1 MIKIRSLHLE
11 NYRGFTDTTI
21 ELGDHITC
29 IAGINGAGKTSCL
42 DALANNLSWITEML
56 KEPPYQNGRFM
67 NPEEKKKD
75 SIFPAKIETS
85 VSVDNSETSIT
96 IGSDFVPGMKIQFAD
111 QPTLKELFSKITKSY
126 PLSNRKNLPIFSYY
140 PTNRSEVEIDISA
153 ETEKDLNNKYEIY
166 KNNLDSA
173 IHYKDFF
180 RWFRN
185 QEDRENAEKLEHY
198 ETGDSKNIYEDRELK
213 AVRNAISILLPNF
226 SKLKVDAQRL
236 NVLVNKDNTT
246 LNFASLADGEKGV
259 ITLFG
264 DIARRLAIANET
276 LENPLEGNGIILID
290 EIDLHMHPSW
300 QRKIC
305 HALVKTFPNCQFVI
319 TTHSPQ
325 ILGELKT
332 DEIWLLND
340 FNVYRP
346 DSSFGLT
353 SNQILDEVM
362 DVIDG
367 DFSLS
372 RDSTIAKKLQALNL
386 AMETEKF
393 AEAKKIIAEIEE
405 TTGTNLHEA
414 ESCKIALEMMESEE

>member
-21 ELGDHITC
+21 EFGDHITC
-29 IAGINGAGKTSCL
+29 IAGINGAGKSSVLCALSRVLESLYTSFP
-42 DALANNLSWITEML
+42 
-56 KEPPYQNGRFM
+56 KEPFIKSTDINK
-67 NPEEKKKD
+67 NAKD
-75 SIFPAKIETS
+75 KEAKIELSLLLDDENCIRQINSKGITFFEDKS
-85 VSVDNSETSIT
+85 FTDYKKSHNFIISYYSVNRSELDVDVSVD
-96 IGSDFVPGMKIQFAD
+96 Q
-111 QPTLKELFSKITKSY
+111 
-126 PLSNRKNLPIFSYY
+126 
-140 PTNRSEVEIDISA
+140 
-153 ETEKDLNNKYEIY
+153 EKDLSDKKEAMTNAFN
-166 KNNLDSA
+166 SVT
-173 IHYKDFF
+173 HYKEFF
-180 RWFRN
+180 QWFRDR
-185 QEDRENAEKLEHY
+185 EDRENAIKLEKY
-198 ETGDSKNIYEDRELK
+198 ENGDTKTIFEDIELK
-213 AVRNAISILLPNF
+213 AVRNAISVLTPDF
-226 SKLKVDAQRL
+226 SKMKIDKNRQS
-236 NVLVNKDNTT
+236 VLITKGNTSIDFST
-246 LNFASLADGEKGV
+246 LSDGEKGV

-290 EIDLHMHPSW
+290 EIDLHLHPSW

-372 RDSTIAKKLQALNL
+372 RDSTIAKKLQDLNL

-393 AEAKKIIAEIEE
+393 ADAKKIIAEIEE

>member
-21 ELGDHITC
+21 EFGDHITC
-29 IAGINGAGKTSCL
+29 IAGINGAGKSSVLCALSGVLESLYTSFP
-42 DALANNLSWITEML
+42 
-56 KEPPYQNGRFM
+56 KEPFIKSTAINK
-67 NPEEKKKD
+67 NAKD
-75 SIFPAKIETS
+75 KEAKIELSLLLDDENCIRQINSKGITS
-85 VSVDNSETSIT
+85 FEDKSFTDYKKSHNFIISYYSVNRSELDVDVSVDQ
-96 IGSDFVPGMKIQFAD
+96 K
-111 QPTLKELFSKITKSY
+111 
-126 PLSNRKNLPIFSYY
+126 
-140 PTNRSEVEIDISA
+140 
-153 ETEKDLNNKYEIY
+153 KDLSDKKEAMTNAFN
-166 KNNLDSA
+166 SVT
-173 IHYKDFF
+173 HYKEFF
-180 RWFRN
+180 QWFRDR
-185 QEDRENAEKLEHY
+185 EDRENAIKLEKY
-198 ETGDSKNIYEDRELK
+198 ENGDTKTIFEDIELK
-213 AVRNAISILLPNF
+213 AVRNAISVLTPDF
-226 SKLKVDAQRL
+226 SKMKIDKNRQS
-236 NVLVNKDNTT
+236 VLITKGNTSIDFST
-246 LNFASLADGEKGV
+246 LSDGEKGV

-290 EIDLHMHPSW
+290 EIDLHLHPSW

-393 AEAKKIIAEIEE
+393 AEAKKIIAELEE

>member
-21 ELGDHITC
+21 EFGDHITC
-29 IAGINGAGKTSCL
+29 IAGINGAGKSSVLCALSKILESLYISFPKEEFIKPSDINKNAKDKTAKVVLNLLVNKKNTTHQLSSNDVFILENEVFSKYIKSHDIVISYYSVNRSEL
-42 DALANNLSWITEML
+42 DV
-56 KEPPYQNGRFM
+56 
-67 NPEEKKKD
+67 D
-75 SIFPAKIETS
+75 
-85 VSVDNSETSIT
+85 VSVD
-96 IGSDFVPGMKIQFAD
+96 Q
-111 QPTLKELFSKITKSY
+111 
-126 PLSNRKNLPIFSYY
+126 
-140 PTNRSEVEIDISA
+140 
-153 ETEKDLNNKYEIY
+153 EKDLSDKKEAMTNAFN
-166 KNNLDSA
+166 SVT
-173 IHYKDFF
+173 HYKEFF
-180 RWFRN
+180 QWFRDR
-185 QEDRENAEKLEHY
+185 EDRENAIKLEKY
-198 ETGDSKNIYEDRELK
+198 ENGDTKTIFEDIELK
-213 AVRNAISILLPNF
+213 AVRNAISVLTPDF
-226 SKLKVDAQRL
+226 SKMKIDKNRQS
-236 NVLVNKDNTT
+236 VLITKGNTSIDFST
-246 LNFASLADGEKGV
+246 LSDGEKGV

-290 EIDLHMHPSW
+290 EIDLHLHPSW

>member
-21 ELGDHITC
+21 EFGDHITC
-29 IAGINGAGKTSCL
+29 IAGINGAGKSSVLCALSKILESLYISFPKEEFIKPSDINKNAKDKTAKAVLNLLVNKKNTTHQLSSNDVFILENEVFSKYIKSHDIVISYYSVNRSEL
-42 DALANNLSWITEML
+42 DV
-56 KEPPYQNGRFM
+56 
-67 NPEEKKKD
+67 D
-75 SIFPAKIETS
+75 
-85 VSVDNSETSIT
+85 VSVD
-96 IGSDFVPGMKIQFAD
+96 Q
-111 QPTLKELFSKITKSY
+111 
-126 PLSNRKNLPIFSYY
+126 
-140 PTNRSEVEIDISA
+140 
-153 ETEKDLNNKYEIY
+153 EKDLSDKKEAMTNAFN
-166 KNNLDSA
+166 SVT
-173 IHYKDFF
+173 HYKEFF
-180 RWFRN
+180 QWFRDR
-185 QEDRENAEKLEHY
+185 EDRENAIKLEKY
-198 ETGDSKNIYEDRELK
+198 ENGDTKTIFEDIELK
-213 AVRNAISILLPNF
+213 AVRNAISVLTPDF
-226 SKLKVDAQRL
+226 SKMKIDKNRQS
-236 NVLVNKDNTT
+236 VLITKGNTSIDFST
-246 LNFASLADGEKGV
+246 LSDGEKGV

-290 EIDLHMHPSW
+290 EIDLHLHPSW

-372 RDSTIAKKLQALNL
+372 RDSTIAKKLQDLNL

>member
-21 ELGDHITC
+21 EFGDHITC
-29 IAGINGAGKTSCL
+29 IAGINGAGKSSVLCALSKILESLYISFPKEEFIKPSDINKNAKDKTAKAVLNLLVNKKNTTHQLSSNDVFILENEVFSKYIKSHDIVISYYSVNRSEL
-42 DALANNLSWITEML
+42 DV
-56 KEPPYQNGRFM
+56 
-67 NPEEKKKD
+67 D
-75 SIFPAKIETS
+75 
-85 VSVDNSETSIT
+85 VSVD
-96 IGSDFVPGMKIQFAD
+96 Q
-111 QPTLKELFSKITKSY
+111 
-126 PLSNRKNLPIFSYY
+126 
-140 PTNRSEVEIDISA
+140 
-153 ETEKDLNNKYEIY
+153 EKDLSDKKEAMTNAFN
-166 KNNLDSA
+166 SVT
-173 IHYKDFF
+173 HYKEFF
-180 RWFRN
+180 QWFRDR
-185 QEDRENAEKLEHY
+185 EDRENAIKLEKY
-198 ETGDSKNIYEDRELK
+198 ENGDTKTIFEDIELK
-213 AVRNAISILLPNF
+213 AVRNAISVLTPDF
-226 SKLKVDAQRL
+226 SKMKIDKNRQS
-236 NVLVNKDNTT
+236 VLITKGNTSIDFST
-246 LNFASLADGEKGV
+246 LSDGEKGV

-290 EIDLHMHPSW
+290 EIDLHLHPSW

-332 DEIWLLND
+332 NEIWLLND

-372 RDSTIAKKLQALNL
+372 RDSTIAKKLQDLNL

>member
-21 ELGDHITC
+21 EFGDHITC
-29 IAGINGAGKTSCL
+29 IAGINGAGKSSVLCALSRVLESLYTSFP
-42 DALANNLSWITEML
+42 
-56 KEPPYQNGRFM
+56 KEPFIKVTDINKNAKTKTAKAVLSFLV
-67 NPEEKKKD
+67 NKKITTQQLSSND
-75 SIFPAKIETS
+75 VLILENEIFSKYIKSHDVVISYYSVNRSELDVD
-85 VSVDNSETSIT
+85 VSVD
-96 IGSDFVPGMKIQFAD
+96 Q
-111 QPTLKELFSKITKSY
+111 
-126 PLSNRKNLPIFSYY
+126 
-140 PTNRSEVEIDISA
+140 
-153 ETEKDLNNKYEIY
+153 EKDLSNKKEAMT
-166 KNNLDSA
+166 NAFNSVT
-173 IHYKDFF
+173 HYKEFF
-180 RWFRN
+180 QWFRDR
-185 QEDRENAEKLEHY
+185 EDRENAIKLEKY
-198 ETGDSKNIYEDRELK
+198 ENGDTKTIFEDIELK
-213 AVRNAISILLPNF
+213 AVRNAISVLTPDF
-226 SKLKVDAQRL
+226 SKMKIDKNRQS
-236 NVLVNKDNTT
+236 VLITKGNTSIDFST
-246 LNFASLADGEKGV
+246 LSDGEKGV

-290 EIDLHMHPSW
+290 EIDLHLHPSW

-346 DSSFGLT
+346 DSSYGLT

-393 AEAKKIIAEIEE
+393 AEAKKIIAELEE

>member
-11 NYRGFTDTTI
+11 NYRGFKDTTI
-21 ELGDHITC
+21 EFGDHITC
-29 IAGINGAGKTSCL
+29 IAGINGAGKSSCL
-42 DALANNLSWITEML
+42 DALSKSLHALIRPVLNPKFRDVSFQDI
-56 KEPPYQNGRFM
+56 KESDVNVKSENKY
-67 NPEEKKKD
+67 
-75 SIFPAKIETS
+75 AS
-85 VSVDNSETSIT
+85 VSLDFTCNEKLLSQKIDSNFAISQNFETKDIADSL
-96 IGSDFVPGMKIQFAD
+96 DKNFA
-111 QPTLKELFSKITKSY
+111 
-126 PLSNRKNLPIFSYY
+126 IFSYY
-140 PTNRSEVEIDISA
+140 TVNRSELDIDVSL
-153 ETEKDLNNKYEIY
+153 ESEKDLSKKIESVAGA
-166 KNNLDSA
+166 LA
-173 IHYKDFF
+173 AVTHYKEFF
-180 RWFRN
+180 KWFRDR
-185 QEDRENAEKLEHY
+185 EDRENQEIVARYKKQNKEV
-198 ETGDSKNIYEDRELK
+198 DYEDNALK
-213 AVRNAISILLPNF
+213 AVRTAISTLLPNMSQMTVERKKLSIIVSKGDDVLDF
-226 SKLKVDAQRL
+226 S
-236 NVLVNKDNTT
+236 T
-246 LNFASLADGEKGV
+246 LSDGEKGI

-290 EIDLHMHPSW
+290 EIDLHLHPSW

-332 DEIWLLND
+332 NEIWLLND

-372 RDSTIAKKLQALNL
+372 RDSTIAKKLQDLNL

-393 AEAKKIIAEIEE
+393 ADAKKIIAELEE

>member
-11 NYRGFTDTTI
+11 NYRGFKDTTI
-21 ELGDHITC
+21 EFGDHITC
-29 IAGINGAGKTSCL
+29 IAGINGAGKSSCL
-42 DALANNLSWITEML
+42 DALSKSLHALIRPVLNPKFRDVSFQDI
-56 KEPPYQNGRFM
+56 KESDVNVKSENKY
-67 NPEEKKKD
+67 
-75 SIFPAKIETS
+75 AS
-85 VSVDNSETSIT
+85 VSLDFTCNEKLLSQKIDSNFAISQNFETKDIADSL
-96 IGSDFVPGMKIQFAD
+96 DKNFA
-111 QPTLKELFSKITKSY
+111 
-126 PLSNRKNLPIFSYY
+126 IFSYY
-140 PTNRSEVEIDISA
+140 TVNRSELDIDVSL
-153 ETEKDLNNKYEIY
+153 ESEKDLSKKIESVAGA
-166 KNNLDSA
+166 LA
-173 IHYKDFF
+173 AVTHYKEFF
-180 RWFRN
+180 KWFRDR
-185 QEDRENAEKLEHY
+185 EDRENQEIVARYKKQNKEV
-198 ETGDSKNIYEDRELK
+198 DYEDYALK
-213 AVRNAISILLPNF
+213 AVRTAISTLLPNMSQMTVERKKLSIIVSKGDDVLDF
-226 SKLKVDAQRL
+226 S
-236 NVLVNKDNTT
+236 T
-246 LNFASLADGEKGV
+246 LSDGEKGI

-290 EIDLHMHPSW
+290 EIDLHLHPSW

-372 RDSTIAKKLQALNL
+372 RDSTIAKKLQDLNL

-393 AEAKKIIAEIEE
+393 ADAKKIIAELEE

>member
-11 NYRGFTDTTI
+11 NYRGFTDTTL
-21 ELGDHITC
+21 EFGDHITC
-29 IAGINGAGKTSCL
+29 IAGINGAGKSSVLCALSRVLESLYTSFP
-42 DALANNLSWITEML
+42 
-56 KEPPYQNGRFM
+56 KEPFIKSTDINK
-67 NPEEKKKD
+67 NAKD
-75 SIFPAKIETS
+75 KEAKIELSLLLDDENCIRQINSNGITFFEDKPFTDYKKS
-85 VSVDNSETSIT
+85 HNFIISYYSVNRSELDVDVSVD
-96 IGSDFVPGMKIQFAD
+96 Q
-111 QPTLKELFSKITKSY
+111 
-126 PLSNRKNLPIFSYY
+126 
-140 PTNRSEVEIDISA
+140 
-153 ETEKDLNNKYEIY
+153 EKDLSDKKEAMTNAFN
-166 KNNLDSA
+166 SV
-173 IHYKDFF
+173 IHYKEFF
-180 RWFRN
+180 QWFRDR
-185 QEDRENAEKLEHY
+185 EDRENAIKLEKY
-198 ETGDSKNIYEDRELK
+198 ENGDTKTIFEDIELK
-213 AVRNAISILLPNF
+213 AVRNAISVLTPDF
-226 SKLKVDAQRL
+226 SKMKIDKNRQS
-236 NVLVNKDNTT
+236 VLITKGNTSIDFST
-246 LNFASLADGEKGV
+246 LSDGEKGV

-290 EIDLHMHPSW
+290 EIDLHLHPSW

-332 DEIWLLND
+332 NEIWLLND

-372 RDSTIAKKLQALNL
+372 RDSTIAKKLQDLNL

-393 AEAKKIIAEIEE
+393 ADAKKIIAELEE

-414 ESCKIALEMMESEE
+414 ESCKIALEMMESKE

>member
-1 MIKIRSLHLE
+1 MIKLKKLHLE
-11 NYRGFTDTTI
+11 NYRGFSDTTI
-21 ELGDHITC
+21 EFSDHITC
-29 IAGINGAGKTSCL
+29 IAGINGAGKSSCL
-42 DALANNLSWITEML
+42 DALANNLSWVTEML

-67 NPEEKKKD
+67 NPEEKKKG
-75 SIFPAKIETS
+75 SSFAAKIET
-85 VSVDNSETSIT
+85 VVTVDNSETT
-96 IGSDFVPGMKIQFAD
+96 ISTGSDFLPGIKINFAD
-111 QPTLKELFSKITKSY
+111 QPTLKELFAKIMQSY
-126 PLSNRKNLPIFSYY
+126 PLDNRKNLPVLVYY
-140 PTNRSEVEIDISA
+140 PTNRSELEIDITA
-153 ETEKDLNNKYEIY
+153 ETEKDLNSKYEIY
-166 KNNLDSA
+166 RNNLDSV
-173 IHYKDFF
+173 IHYNDFF

-185 QEDRENAEKLEHY
+185 QEDRENAKKLEYY
-198 ETGDSKNIYEDRELK
+198 ESGDSKSIYEDRELK
-213 AVRNAISILLPNF
+213 AVRKAISILLPNF

-236 NVLVNKDNTT
+236 NVLMNKDDTT
-246 LNFASLADGEKGV
+246 LNFSSLADGEKGV

-290 EIDLHMHPSW
+290 EIDLHLHPSW

-325 ILGELKT
+325 ILGELKSN
-332 DEIWLLND
+332 EIWLLND

-346 DSSFGLT
+346 DSSFGLS

-362 DVIDG
+362 DVVDG

-372 RDSTIAKKLQALNL
+372 RDSVIAKKLQDLNL
-386 AMETEKF
+386 AMETKKF
-393 AEAKKIIAEIEE
+393 ADAKKIIAELEE

>member
-21 ELGDHITC
+21 EFGDHITC
-29 IAGINGAGKTSCL
+29 IAGINGAGKSSVLCALSRVLESLYTSFP
-42 DALANNLSWITEML
+42 
-56 KEPPYQNGRFM
+56 KEPFIKSTDINK
-67 NPEEKKKD
+67 NAKD
-75 SIFPAKIETS
+75 KEAKIELSLLLDDENCIRQINSKGITFFEDKS
-85 VSVDNSETSIT
+85 FTDYKKSHNFIISYYSVNRSELDVDVSVD
-96 IGSDFVPGMKIQFAD
+96 Q
-111 QPTLKELFSKITKSY
+111 
-126 PLSNRKNLPIFSYY
+126 
-140 PTNRSEVEIDISA
+140 
-153 ETEKDLNNKYEIY
+153 EKDLSDKKEAMTNAFN
-166 KNNLDSA
+166 SVT
-173 IHYKDFF
+173 HYKEFF
-180 RWFRN
+180 QWFRDR
-185 QEDRENAEKLEHY
+185 EDRENAIKLEKY
-198 ETGDSKNIYEDRELK
+198 ENGDTKTIFEDIELK
-213 AVRNAISILLPNF
+213 AVRNAISVLTPDF
-226 SKLKVDAQRL
+226 SKMKIDKNRQS
-236 NVLVNKDNTT
+236 VLITKGNTSIDFST
-246 LNFASLADGEKGV
+246 LSDGEKGV

-290 EIDLHMHPSW
+290 EIDLHLHPSW

-332 DEIWLLND
+332 NEIWLLND

-372 RDSTIAKKLQALNL
+372 RDSTIAKKLQDLNL

-393 AEAKKIIAEIEE
+393 ADAKKIIAELEE

>member
-21 ELGDHITC
+21 EFGDHITC
-29 IAGINGAGKTSCL
+29 IAGINGAGKSSVLCALSRVLESLYTSFP
-42 DALANNLSWITEML
+42 
-56 KEPPYQNGRFM
+56 KEAFIKSTDINK
-67 NPEEKKKD
+67 NAKD
-75 SIFPAKIETS
+75 KEAKIELSLLLDDENCIRQINSKGITFFEDKS
-85 VSVDNSETSIT
+85 FTDYKKSHNFIISYYSVNRSELDVDVSVD
-96 IGSDFVPGMKIQFAD
+96 Q
-111 QPTLKELFSKITKSY
+111 
-126 PLSNRKNLPIFSYY
+126 
-140 PTNRSEVEIDISA
+140 
-153 ETEKDLNNKYEIY
+153 EKDLSNKKEAMT
-166 KNNLDSA
+166 NAFNSVT
-173 IHYKDFF
+173 HYKEFF
-180 RWFRN
+180 QWFRDR
-185 QEDRENAEKLEHY
+185 EDRENAIKLEKY
-198 ETGDSKNIYEDRELK
+198 ENGDTKTIFEDIELK
-213 AVRNAISILLPNF
+213 AVRNAISVLTPDF
-226 SKLKVDAQRL
+226 SKMKIDKNRQS
-236 NVLVNKDNTT
+236 VLITKGNTSIDFST
-246 LNFASLADGEKGV
+246 LSDGEKGV

-290 EIDLHMHPSW
+290 EIDLHLHPSW

>member
-1 MIKIRSLHLE
+1 MLRHIKDRHDNVEGI
-11 NYRGFTDTTI
+11 
-21 ELGDHITC
+21 GDQH
-29 IAGINGAGKTSCL
+29 
-42 DALANNLSWITEML
+42 
-56 KEPPYQNGRFM
+56 
-67 NPEEKKKD
+67 
-75 SIFPAKIETS
+75 
-85 VSVDNSETSIT
+85 
-96 IGSDFVPGMKIQFAD
+96 
-111 QPTLKELFSKITKSY
+111 
-126 PLSNRKNLPIFSYY
+126 
-140 PTNRSEVEIDISA
+140 
-153 ETEKDLNNKYEIY
+153 
-166 KNNLDSA
+166 
-173 IHYKDFF
+173 
-180 RWFRN
+180 
-185 QEDRENAEKLEHY
+185 
-198 ETGDSKNIYEDRELK
+198 
-213 AVRNAISILLPNF
+213 
-226 SKLKVDAQRL
+226 
-236 NVLVNKDNTT
+236 
-246 LNFASLADGEKGV
+246 DGHK
-259 ITLFG
+259 
-264 DIARRLAIANET
+264 R

-290 EIDLHMHPSW
+290 EIDLHLHPSW

>member
-21 ELGDHITC
+21 EFGDHITC
-29 IAGINGAGKTSCL
+29 IAGINGAGKSSVLCALSRVLESLYTSFP
-42 DALANNLSWITEML
+42 
-56 KEPPYQNGRFM
+56 KEPFIKSTDINKNAKTKTAKAVLSFLV
-67 NPEEKKKD
+67 NKK
-75 SIFPAKIETS
+75 
-85 VSVDNSETSIT
+85 IT
-96 IGSDFVPGMKIQFAD
+96 TQQLSSNDVLILENEI
-111 QPTLKELFSKITKSY
+111 FSKYIKSHDVV
-126 PLSNRKNLPIFSYY
+126 ISYY
-140 PTNRSEVEIDISA
+140 SVNRSELDVDVSIDQ
-153 ETEKDLNNKYEIY
+153 EKDLSDKKEAMTNAFN
-166 KNNLDSA
+166 SVT
-173 IHYKDFF
+173 HYKEFF
-180 RWFRN
+180 QWFRDR
-185 QEDRENAEKLEHY
+185 EDRENAIKLEKY
-198 ETGDSKNIYEDRELK
+198 ENGDTKTIFEDIELK
-213 AVRNAISILLPNF
+213 AVRNAISVLTPDF
-226 SKLKVDAQRL
+226 SKMKIDKNRQS
-236 NVLVNKDNTT
+236 VLITKGNTSIDFST
-246 LNFASLADGEKGV
+246 LSDGEKGV

-290 EIDLHMHPSW
+290 EIDLHLHPSW

-332 DEIWLLND
+332 NEIWLLND

-372 RDSTIAKKLQALNL
+372 RDSTIAKKLQDLNL

-393 AEAKKIIAEIEE
+393 ADAKKIIAELEE

>member
-21 ELGDHITC
+21 EFGEHITC
-29 IAGINGAGKTSCL
+29 IAGINGAGKSSVLCALSRVLESLYTSFP
-42 DALANNLSWITEML
+42 
-56 KEPPYQNGRFM
+56 KEPFIKSTDINK
-67 NPEEKKKD
+67 NAKD
-75 SIFPAKIETS
+75 KEAKIELSLLLDDENCIRQINSKGITFFEDKS
-85 VSVDNSETSIT
+85 FTDYKKSHNFIISYYSVNRSELDVDVSVD
-96 IGSDFVPGMKIQFAD
+96 Q
-111 QPTLKELFSKITKSY
+111 
-126 PLSNRKNLPIFSYY
+126 
-140 PTNRSEVEIDISA
+140 
-153 ETEKDLNNKYEIY
+153 EKDLSNKKEAMT
-166 KNNLDSA
+166 NAFNSVT
-173 IHYKDFF
+173 HYKEFF
-180 RWFRN
+180 QWFRDR
-185 QEDRENAEKLEHY
+185 EDRENAIKLEKY
-198 ETGDSKNIYEDRELK
+198 ENGDTKTIFEDIELK
-213 AVRNAISILLPNF
+213 AVRNAISVLTPDF
-226 SKLKVDAQRL
+226 SKMKIDKNRQS
-236 NVLVNKDNTT
+236 VLITKGNTSIDFST
-246 LNFASLADGEKGV
+246 LSDGEKGV

-290 EIDLHMHPSW
+290 EIDLHLHPSW

-393 AEAKKIIAEIEE
+393 ADAKKIIAELEE

>member
-1 MIKIRSLHLE
+1 MIKLRNLHLE
-11 NYRGFTDTTI
+11 NYRGFTDTKI
-21 ELGDHITC
+21 EFNDHITC
-29 IAGINGAGKTSCL
+29 IAGINGSGKTTFL
-42 DALANNLSWITEML
+42 EALAINLSWISEML
-56 KEPPYQNGRFM
+56 KEPPYQNGRFI
-67 NPEEKKKD
+67 NPEERRKNAA
-75 SIFPAKIETS
+75 FAAKIETLID
-85 VSVDNSETSIT
+85 VDGSETMIS
-96 IGSDFVPGMKIQFAD
+96 IGSDFGPGINIRFTD
-111 QPTLKELFSKITKSY
+111 QPAMRDLFSNIMKAY
-126 PLSNRKNLPIFSYY
+126 PLDSRNNLPILAYY
-140 PTNRSEVEIDISA
+140 PTNRSEVEIDITA
-153 ETEKDLNNKYEIY
+153 ETEKDLNNKYEVY
-166 KNNLDSA
+166 KNNLDTV

-198 ETGDSKNIYEDRELK
+198 ETGDAKSIYEDKELK
-213 AVRNAISILLPNF
+213 AVRKAISILLPTF
-226 SKLKVDAQRL
+226 SKLKVDSQRL
-236 NVLVNKDNTT
+236 NVLMNKENTT

-264 DIARRLAIANET
+264 DIARRLAIANES

-290 EIDLHMHPSW
+290 EIDLHLHPSW

-346 DSSFGLT
+346 DSSFGL
-353 SNQILDEVM
+353 SSDQILDEVM
-362 DVIDG
+362 DVIDD
-367 DFSLS
+367 DFTLS
-372 RDSTIAKKLQALNL
+372 RDSSIAKKLQDLNF

-393 AEAKKIIAEIEE
+393 AEAKKIISELEE

>member
-21 ELGDHITC
+21 EFGDHITC
-29 IAGINGAGKTSCL
+29 IAGINGAGKSSCL
-42 DALANNLSWITEML
+42 DALSKSLHALIRPVLNPKFRDVSFQDI
-56 KEPPYQNGRFM
+56 KESDVNVKSENKY
-67 NPEEKKKD
+67 
-75 SIFPAKIETS
+75 AS
-85 VSVDNSETSIT
+85 VSLDFTCNEKLLSQKIDSNFAISQNFETKDIADSL
-96 IGSDFVPGMKIQFAD
+96 DKNFA
-111 QPTLKELFSKITKSY
+111 
-126 PLSNRKNLPIFSYY
+126 IFSYY
-140 PTNRSEVEIDISA
+140 TVNRSELDIDVSL
-153 ETEKDLNNKYEIY
+153 ESEKDLSKKIESVAGA
-166 KNNLDSA
+166 LA
-173 IHYKDFF
+173 AVTHYKEFF
-180 RWFRN
+180 KWFRDR
-185 QEDRENAEKLEHY
+185 EDRENQEIVARYKKQNKEV
-198 ETGDSKNIYEDRELK
+198 DYEDYALK
-213 AVRNAISILLPNF
+213 AVRTAISTLLPNMSQMTVERKKLSIIVSKGDDVLDF
-226 SKLKVDAQRL
+226 S
-236 NVLVNKDNTT
+236 T
-246 LNFASLADGEKGV
+246 LSDGEKGI

-290 EIDLHMHPSW
+290 EIDLHLHPSW

-372 RDSTIAKKLQALNL
+372 RDSTIAKKLQDLNL

-393 AEAKKIIAEIEE
+393 ADAKKIIAELEE

>member
-1 MIKIRSLHLE
+1 MFFLKFLFFYSKILSSISDYEDFFIWFKNREDIENERILNAQRNHIDGYDYDLQLE
-11 NYRGFTDTTI
+11 AVRQVISRFFGKNYKARVSRIDNTLI
-21 ELGDHITC
+21 VE
-29 IAGINGAGKTSCL
+29 
-42 DALANNLSWITEML
+42 NN
-56 KEPPYQNGRFM
+56 
-67 NPEEKKKD
+67 
-75 SIFPAKIETS
+75 
-85 VSVDNSETSIT
+85 NSEIS
-96 IGSDFVPGMKIQFAD
+96 
-111 QPTLKELFSKITKSY
+111 FSS
-126 PLSNRKNLPIFSYY
+126 LS
-140 PTNRSEVEIDISA
+140 
-153 ETEKDLNNKYEIY
+153 
-166 KNNLDSA
+166 
-173 IHYKDFF
+173 
-180 RWFRN
+180 
-185 QEDRENAEKLEHY
+185 
-198 ETGDSKNIYEDRELK
+198 
-213 AVRNAISILLPNF
+213 
-226 SKLKVDAQRL
+226 
-236 NVLVNKDNTT
+236 
-246 LNFASLADGEKGV
+246 DGEKS
-259 ITLFG
+259 LFLLLG
-264 DIARRLAIANET
+264 DIARRLAIASSHKFQNVPVKIDDILNT
-276 LENPLEGNGIILID
+276 PGIVLID
-290 EIDLHMHPSW
+290 EIELHLHPSW

-305 HALVKTFPNCQFVI
+305 KFLTETFPNCQFVI

-340 FNVYRP
+340 FNVYHP

>member
-11 NYRGFTDTTI
+11 NYRGFIDTTI
-21 ELGDHITC
+21 EFGDHITC
-29 IAGINGAGKTSCL
+29 IAGINGAGKSSVLCALSRVLESLYTSFP
-42 DALANNLSWITEML
+42 
-56 KEPPYQNGRFM
+56 KEPFIKSTDINKNAKTKIAKAVLSFLV
-67 NPEEKKKD
+67 NKKITTQQLSSND
-75 SIFPAKIETS
+75 VLILENEIFSKYIKSHDVVISYYSVNRSELDVD
-85 VSVDNSETSIT
+85 VSVD
-96 IGSDFVPGMKIQFAD
+96 Q
-111 QPTLKELFSKITKSY
+111 
-126 PLSNRKNLPIFSYY
+126 
-140 PTNRSEVEIDISA
+140 
-153 ETEKDLNNKYEIY
+153 EKDLSNKKEAMT
-166 KNNLDSA
+166 NAFNSVT
-173 IHYKDFF
+173 HYKEFF
-180 RWFRN
+180 QWFRDR
-185 QEDRENAEKLEHY
+185 EDRENAIKLEKY
-198 ETGDSKNIYEDRELK
+198 ENGDTKTIFEDIELK
-213 AVRNAISILLPNF
+213 AVRNAISVLTPDF
-226 SKLKVDAQRL
+226 SKMKIDKNRQS
-236 NVLVNKDNTT
+236 VLITKGNTSIDFST
-246 LNFASLADGEKGV
+246 LSDGEKGV

-290 EIDLHMHPSW
+290 EIDLHLHPSW

>member
-21 ELGDHITC
+21 EFGDHITC
-29 IAGINGAGKTSCL
+29 IAGINGAGKSSVLCALSKILESLYISFPKEEFIKPSDINKNAKDKTAKVVLNLLVNKKNTTHQLSSNDVFILENEVFSKYIKSHDIVISYYSVNRSEL
-42 DALANNLSWITEML
+42 DV
-56 KEPPYQNGRFM
+56 
-67 NPEEKKKD
+67 D
-75 SIFPAKIETS
+75 
-85 VSVDNSETSIT
+85 VSVD
-96 IGSDFVPGMKIQFAD
+96 Q
-111 QPTLKELFSKITKSY
+111 
-126 PLSNRKNLPIFSYY
+126 
-140 PTNRSEVEIDISA
+140 
-153 ETEKDLNNKYEIY
+153 EKDLSDKKEAMTNAFN
-166 KNNLDSA
+166 SVT
-173 IHYKDFF
+173 HYKEFF
-180 RWFRN
+180 QWFRDR
-185 QEDRENAEKLEHY
+185 EDRENAIKLEKY
-198 ETGDSKNIYEDRELK
+198 ENGDTKTIFEDIELK
-213 AVRNAISILLPNF
+213 AVRNAISVLTPDF
-226 SKLKVDAQRL
+226 SKMKIDKNRQS
-236 NVLVNKDNTT
+236 VLITKGNTSIDFST
-246 LNFASLADGEKGV
+246 LSDGEKGV

-290 EIDLHMHPSW
+290 EIDLHLHPSW

-372 RDSTIAKKLQALNL
+372 RDSTIAKKLKDLNL

-393 AEAKKIIAEIEE
+393 ADAKKIIAELEE

>member
-1 MIKIRSLHLE
+1 MKIDKNRQSVL
-11 NYRGFTDTTI
+11 
-21 ELGDHITC
+21 ITK
-29 IAGINGAGKTSCL
+29 GN
-42 DALANNLSWITEML
+42 
-56 KEPPYQNGRFM
+56 
-67 NPEEKKKD
+67 
-75 SIFPAKIETS
+75 
-85 VSVDNSETSIT
+85 TSI
-96 IGSDFVPGMKIQFAD
+96 DFS
-111 QPTLKELFSKITKSY
+111 TLS
-126 PLSNRKNLPIFSYY
+126 
-140 PTNRSEVEIDISA
+140 
-153 ETEKDLNNKYEIY
+153 
-166 KNNLDSA
+166 
-173 IHYKDFF
+173 
-180 RWFRN
+180 
-185 QEDRENAEKLEHY
+185 
-198 ETGDSKNIYEDRELK
+198 
-213 AVRNAISILLPNF
+213 
-226 SKLKVDAQRL
+226 
-236 NVLVNKDNTT
+236 
-246 LNFASLADGEKGV
+246 DGEKGV

-290 EIDLHMHPSW
+290 EIDLHLHPSW

-332 DEIWLLND
+332 NEIWLLND

>member
-1 MIKIRSLHLE
+1 MIQCIRRCKMIKIRSLHLK
-11 NYRGFTDTTI
+11 NYRGFTDTII
-21 ELGDHITC
+21 EFGDHVTC
-29 IAGINGAGKTSCL
+29 IAGINGAGKSSALCALSKILESLYVSFPKEEFIKPTDINKNAKDKTAKAVLNFLVNKKNTTHQLSSNDVLIPENEVFSKYIKSHDVVISYYSVNRSDL
-42 DALANNLSWITEML
+42 DV
-56 KEPPYQNGRFM
+56 
-67 NPEEKKKD
+67 D
-75 SIFPAKIETS
+75 
-85 VSVDNSETSIT
+85 VSVD
-96 IGSDFVPGMKIQFAD
+96 Q
-111 QPTLKELFSKITKSY
+111 
-126 PLSNRKNLPIFSYY
+126 
-140 PTNRSEVEIDISA
+140 
-153 ETEKDLNNKYEIY
+153 EKDLSDKKEAMTNAFN
-166 KNNLDSA
+166 SVT
-173 IHYKDFF
+173 HYKEFF
-180 RWFRN
+180 QWFRDR
-185 QEDRENAEKLEHY
+185 EDRENAIKLEKY
-198 ETGDSKNIYEDRELK
+198 ENGDTKTIFEDIELK
-213 AVRNAISILLPNF
+213 AVRNAISVLTPDF
-226 SKLKVDAQRL
+226 SKMKIDKNRQS
-236 NVLVNKDNTT
+236 VLITKGNASIDFST
-246 LNFASLADGEKGV
+246 LSDGEKGV

-290 EIDLHMHPSW
+290 EIDLHLHPSW

-386 AMETEKF
+386 AMENEKF
-393 AEAKKIIAEIEE
+393 AEAKKLIAELEE
-405 TTGTNLHEA
+405 STGTNLHEA
-414 ESCKIALEMMESEE
+414 ESCKIALEMMESEK

>member
-21 ELGDHITC
+21 EFGDHITC
-29 IAGINGAGKTSCL
+29 IAGINGAGKSSVLCALSKILESLYVSFPKEEFIKPTDINKNAKDKTAKAVLNFLVNKKNTTHQLSSNDVLIPENEVFSKYIKSHDVVISYYSVNRSEL
-42 DALANNLSWITEML
+42 DV
-56 KEPPYQNGRFM
+56 
-67 NPEEKKKD
+67 D
-75 SIFPAKIETS
+75 
-85 VSVDNSETSIT
+85 VSVD
-96 IGSDFVPGMKIQFAD
+96 Q
-111 QPTLKELFSKITKSY
+111 
-126 PLSNRKNLPIFSYY
+126 
-140 PTNRSEVEIDISA
+140 
-153 ETEKDLNNKYEIY
+153 EKDLSDKKEAMTNAFN
-166 KNNLDSA
+166 SVT
-173 IHYKDFF
+173 HYKEFF
-180 RWFRN
+180 QWFRDR
-185 QEDRENAEKLEHY
+185 EDRENAIKLEKY
-198 ETGDSKNIYEDRELK
+198 ENGDTKTIFEDIELK
-213 AVRNAISILLPNF
+213 AVRNAISVLTPDF
-226 SKLKVDAQRL
+226 SKMKIDKNRQS
-236 NVLVNKDNTT
+236 VLITKGNTSIDFST
-246 LNFASLADGEKGV
+246 LSDGEKGV

-290 EIDLHMHPSW
+290 EIDLHLHPSW

-305 HALVKTFPNCQFVI
+305 YALVKTFPNCQFVI

-332 DEIWLLND
+332 NEIWLLND

-372 RDSTIAKKLQALNL
+372 RDSAIAKKLQDLNL
-386 AMETEKF
+386 AMETEKI

-414 ESCKIALEMMESEE
+414 ESCKIALEMMENKE